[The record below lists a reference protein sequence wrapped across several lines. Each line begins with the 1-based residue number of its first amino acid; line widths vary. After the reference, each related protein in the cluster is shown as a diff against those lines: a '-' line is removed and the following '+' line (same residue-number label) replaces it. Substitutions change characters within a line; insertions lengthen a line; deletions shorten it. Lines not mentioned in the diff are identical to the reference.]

1 MDKDAPLIYTQD
13 RLIRGIIRRMVRRA
27 EDGVRTY
34 GGTMEE
40 ADKPV
45 DEWIVDAQE
54 ELWDAIVYLE
64 KIRIDYAD
72 LLTEVK
78 QNATKKG

>member
-13 RLIRGIIRRMVRRA
+13 RLIRGILRRMVRRA
-27 EDGVRTY
+27 EDGVQTY
-34 GGTMEE
+34 GCTMEQ

-45 DEWIVDAQE
+45 DQWIIDAQE

-64 KIRIDYAD
+64 KLRVDHANI
-72 LLTEVK
+72 LTEVK
-78 QNATKKG
+78 QNAAKKR